1 MSADPP
7 TWSRSLIP
15 DDEEEF
21 VDDSYTAQ
29 ELADM
34 DGNELQSLAARH
46 PTDEV
51 NGHSTA
57 EEIRDALEGK
67 ARVEVDDGV

>member
-1 MSADPP
+1 MSNNPT

-15 DDEEEF
+15 DDDEAF
-21 VDDSYTAQ
+21 VDDSYSAE
-29 ELADM
+29 ELDRM
-34 DGNELQSLAARH
+34 DGNELQSLAAEH

-57 EEIRDALEGK
+57 EEIRDVLAGK
-67 ARVEVDDGV
+67 ERV

>member
-1 MSADPP
+1 MSNNPT

-15 DDEEEF
+15 DGEEF
-21 VDDSYTAQ
+21 VDDSYSAD
-29 ELADM
+29 ELDRM
-34 DGNELQSLAARH
+34 NGNELQSLAAEH

-57 EEIRDALEGK
+57 SEIRDVLEGK
-67 ARVEVDDGV
+67 ERV